1 LFTQLKNQIGLAHG
15 GQPGLCESHAPP
27 RRFKQGIAQ
36 SALQLPNLRTHGL
49 HRHIQ
54 PGSGPGQPPL
64 GDHPEVIQVAVV
76 ELSTHIQFLQK
87 YFFFIICFYF
97 VGLTAMLPTSCIAEL
112 HILVDPR
119 LN

>member
-1 LFTQLKNQIGLAHG
+1 MAASPASVRAT
-15 GQPGLCESHAPP
+15 P

-36 SALQLPNLRTHGL
+36 SAPQFPNLRTHGL

-54 PGSGPGQPPL
+54 PSSGPGQAPFL
-64 GDHPEVIQVAVV
+64 GDHPKVIQVAVV
-76 ELSTHIQFLQK
+76 ELGTHIQFLQK

-97 VGLTAMLPTSCIAEL
+97 VGLTAMLPTSCLAEL